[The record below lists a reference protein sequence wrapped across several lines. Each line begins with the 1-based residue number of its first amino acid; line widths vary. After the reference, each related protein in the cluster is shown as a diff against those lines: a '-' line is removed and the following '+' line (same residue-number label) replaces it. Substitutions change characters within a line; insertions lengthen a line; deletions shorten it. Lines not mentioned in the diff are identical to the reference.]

1 MSWVP
6 DGVGWAATA
15 IFAASY
21 FCREGATIRKVQA
34 AAATAWVGYG
44 LLVHSLPVVFANLIV
59 VSLALYTGCR
69 KPRVESG
76 HPRKEPQLADPLRFR
91 PAKTRER

>member
-21 FCREGATIRKVQA
+21 FCREAASIRKVQA

-44 LLVHSLPVVFANLIV
+44 LLVHSLPVVFANVIV
-59 VSLALYTGCR
+59 VSLALYTSWQQ
-69 KPRVESG
+69 PRVESG
-76 HPRKEPQLADPLRFR
+76 HPRKEAQLAEPLRTR
-91 PAKTRER
+91 TAKPGAR